1 MRPPH
6 TPAAGGRRGRMALY
20 LPALLALGLLLA
32 ACGGEPP
39 PPTAPPPTVDPTA
52 LGQQTFAKWCVPCH
66 GADGQGFINALNAP
80 ALNAGGDAYRLSD
93 TQILAAIIDGG
104 AASGGAMAPLGNALT
119 DDEETAVLRYLHTL
133 WSDDQRAA
141 HAARGGHEE

>member
-1 MRPPH
+1 MRPPK
-6 TPAAGGRRGRMALY
+6 TPAAGGRRGRTRLS
-20 LPALLALGLLLA
+20 LTALLALGLLLA
-32 ACGGEPP
+32 ACGDAPSPP
-39 PPTAPPPTVDPTA
+39 PPTAVVEPAA

-66 GADGQGFINALNAP
+66 GADGQGFVNALNAP

-93 TQILAAIIDGG
+93 AQILAAIIDGG

-141 HAARGGHEE
+141 HAAADGHEE